1 MPRARTSRRQVVRK
15 VHVHG
20 ERDCAPHRVGRR
32 PHVPQ
37 RHLRAR
43 RGGERSEGRERGR
56 ARQNA
61 RAHSGSRRHAG
72 GSPQAASPQLA
83 AASASRRL
91 TASHSQSA
99 AVGGGSG
106 DTPGALET
114 SMCGAVILKK
124 APSRPPANGPN
135 EGMGPWERVEADG
148 GIAACESVVCDVY
161 ESADVR
167 MERRPSAAAQK
178 FLRQNAPAGAP
189 RSFGWQHAARA
200 CRADRNR
207 PAATAQADARR
218 VLSPRSLYPTAFHHS
233 KARV

>member
-148 GIAACESVVCDVY
+148 GIAARVSVVQCLGIR
-161 ESADVR
+161 ADVR
-167 MERRPSAAAQK
+167 DARGRAPARAASAAQ
-178 FLRQNAPAGAP
+178 LRV
-189 RSFGWQHAARA
+189 AARGA
-200 CRADRNR
+200 RLSRGH
-207 PAATAQADARR
+207 AATAQADARR
-218 VLSPRSLYPTAFHHS
+218 ELPPRSLYPTAFHHS